1 MAPIIDSSITSEYYL
16 PIEQEPLE
24 QDEHPALLIGRPD
37 LADAHGAEDAI
48 LWSELVPKVENI
60 LLTFLSLQCGQARP
74 LESLSERTRTSK
86 TFSHLWH

>member
-1 MAPIIDSSITSEYYL
+1 L

-24 QDEHPALLIGRPD
+24 QDEHPACPVGWPD
-37 LADAHGAEDAI
+37 LSDAQGAEDAI

-74 LESLSERTRTSK
+74 LASLSERTSTSK
-86 TFSHLWH
+86 TFSHFRH